1 MTKTYDNIIGMYA
14 KSGEKKKKIIAVD
27 LKFEIEMYFTNEN
40 NRSK

>member
-14 KSGEKKKKIIAVD
+14 KSGEKKKIIAVD